1 MRERLLP
8 ALPVLLL
15 ALTGSTASA
24 QTALQLRWELE
35 EDVFQGAPGVS
46 RAAFTLTNR
55 DAKPLGPTGWAI
67 YFNALH
73 QPQAGSVA
81 GGFTIENVT
90 GDLHRLVPGA
100 GFAGLTPGA
109 SVRIPYLT
117 ELLVNV
123 SFAPNAPYI
132 VWEAAKDRGS
142 PRRAW
147 GPFPCGPP
155 PQGAGRDPR
164 VLTPQDQFALDSVI
178 R

>member
-55 DAKPLGPTGWAI
+55 DAKPLGRTGWAI

-73 QPQAGSVA
+73 QPQPGSVA

-90 GDLHRLVPGA
+90 GGLHPPLPRARLPP
-100 GFAGLTPGA
+100 LTP
-109 SVRIPYLT
+109 
-117 ELLVNV
+117 
-123 SFAPNAPYI
+123 
-132 VWEAAKDRGS
+132 
-142 PRRAW
+142 
-147 GPFPCGPP
+147 PP
-155 PQGAGRDPR
+155 P
-164 VLTPQDQFALDSVI
+164 
-178 R
+178 

>member
-24 QTALQLRWELE
+24 QPALQLRWELE

-73 QPQAGSVA
+73 QPQAGRGA
-81 GGFTIENVT
+81 GGVTIEKVT
-90 GDLHRLVPGA
+90 GDLHPPLPGA
-100 GFAGLTPGA
+100 GSA
-109 SVRIPYLT
+109 
-117 ELLVNV
+117 
-123 SFAPNAPYI
+123 APAPP
-132 VWEAAKDRGS
+132 A
-142 PRRAW
+142 PR
-147 GPFPCGPP
+147 
-155 PQGAGRDPR
+155 
-164 VLTPQDQFALDSVI
+164 
-178 R
+178 